1 MKVLHL
7 GKLCPSNEGGIEF
20 FSFDLLE
27 ALNKKGIKAD
37 LLCFS
42 ENTREDNYNG
52 FKSSA
57 CKMNLKLNSAPLS
70 YDYIN

>member
-7 GKLCPSNEGGIEF
+7 GKFCPPNEGGIEI

-37 LLCFS
+37 LLCFG
-42 ENTREDNYNG
+42 ENTREDSYNG
-52 FKSSA
+52 FKFFCLQDESKA
-57 CKMNLKLNSAPLS
+57 ELRPLILRL
-70 YDYIN
+70 Y